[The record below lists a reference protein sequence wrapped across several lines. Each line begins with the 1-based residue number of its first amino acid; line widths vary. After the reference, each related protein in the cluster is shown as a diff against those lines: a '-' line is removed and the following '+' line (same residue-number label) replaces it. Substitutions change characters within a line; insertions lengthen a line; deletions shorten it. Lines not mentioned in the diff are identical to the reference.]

1 MERNAGPRGDTC
13 RSARAGPGVGG
24 PLRLWQQSGDSL
36 WVEGA
41 QSRKLRTPRMHNTPN
56 KCNGCL
62 FITRSPSIRGSAL
75 LNYFSNSRHH
85 FSSVYL

>member
-41 QSRKLRTPRMHNTPN
+41 QSRKQVGARLVALETTALN
-56 KCNGCL
+56 
-62 FITRSPSIRGSAL
+62 SAEP
-75 LNYFSNSRHH
+75 
-85 FSSVYL
+85 